1 MVVSFLRSSAR
12 IHGDSS
18 TATLQF
24 NQHVLR
30 PARSV
35 SEEKKSF
42 SPFLSSW
49 IRNKGKINSA
59 LSLVEDARRAD
70 VLFVGFHRGKT
81 PRSKVT
87 FLLEKKTE
95 SAILLRSNRSE
106 LFASAQQ
113 KRESDEIEGVAFISP
128 SVHFGIS
135 DDFQRHVKNPD
146 ERFQEA
152 TRKKMSPSFRRRS
165 LFFCFSG
172 PKNVFGRRRIGANAS
187 RIERSERTTSSGK
200 FLSAL

>member
-1 MVVSFLRSSAR
+1 M
-12 IHGDSS
+12 
-18 TATLQF
+18 
-24 NQHVLR
+24 
-30 PARSV
+30 

-165 LFFCFSG
+165 IFFGFQDQKMFS
-172 PKNVFGRRRIGANAS
+172 VVDELVRTRRELNEVKEQLRLVNFS
-187 RIERSERTTSSGK
+187 RRCDFPRPCIAPCAFS
-200 FLSAL
+200 